1 MTEGPIVPP
10 LDVGVYTVS
19 INQILMNEQITLMR
33 HAAETD
39 PIKSKKHRRKL
50 SMFER
55 VLSAHPYS
63 HRPYSRQN
71 IVERPPLSPQVAR
84 SPAVS
89 AWENEGGAS

>member
-1 MTEGPIVPP
+1 M
-10 LDVGVYTVS
+10 S
-19 INQILMNEQITLMR
+19 INEILKNEQITLMR

-39 PIKSKKHRRKL
+39 PIESKKHRRKL

-71 IVERPPLSPQVAR
+71 IVEKPSAPALATR
-84 SPAVS
+84 SPALS